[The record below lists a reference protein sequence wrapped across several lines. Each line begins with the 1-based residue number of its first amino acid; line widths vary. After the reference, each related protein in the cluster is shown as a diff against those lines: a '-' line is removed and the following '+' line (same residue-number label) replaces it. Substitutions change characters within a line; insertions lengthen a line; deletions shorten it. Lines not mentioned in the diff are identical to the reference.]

1 MPDRWG
7 FQHHQNGDDAQQRH
21 IGHDALPPR
30 QHLLL
35 FLGDGIG
42 KVDDDRQLCD
52 LRRLELEHA
61 LDAQPAGGVVGG
73 DGQWV
78 VGDDDQDQQEQ
89 RQTHQHAGRAAPAL
103 IVDLAHNE
111 HACQTD
117 DGEQGLPLE
126 VVGAVAGVVIGAGKA
141 GGEQHNESDHRQQ
154 QRQDQEGQIH
164 GPLGGLR
171 VLLLCLAHAGL
182 HGLLGLIFCTG
193 HGCPPFRNFMLVL
206 PHELHEERK
215 PAS

>member
-1 MPDRWG
+1 M
-7 FQHHQNGDDAQQRH
+7 
-21 IGHDALPPR
+21 
-30 QHLLL
+30 
-35 FLGDGIG
+35 
-42 KVDDDRQLCD
+42 
-52 LRRLELEHA
+52 
-61 LDAQPAGGVVGG
+61 
-73 DGQWV
+73 
-78 VGDDDQDQQEQ
+78 
-89 RQTHQHAGRAAPAL
+89 

-193 HGCPPFRNFMLVL
+193 HGCPSFRNFMLVL